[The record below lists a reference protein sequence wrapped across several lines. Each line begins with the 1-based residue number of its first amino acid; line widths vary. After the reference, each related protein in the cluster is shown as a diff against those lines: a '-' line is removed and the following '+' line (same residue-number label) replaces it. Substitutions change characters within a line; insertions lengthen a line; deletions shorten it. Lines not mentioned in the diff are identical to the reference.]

1 VHTRHRRAAAAGA
14 LAVAVIASAG
24 ALAATGSFL
33 GPLHTFTKVASAV
46 PRSGPARGDVNPYGV
61 VVVPRTV
68 GRLVRGDVL
77 VSNFNNRA
85 NEQGTGSSIVEISP
99 SGRQRVFAVV
109 PRITGMPAVGLTTA
123 LAVLH
128 NGDVLVGSLPAP
140 GGKGA
145 NAKSGGLVILNPAGH
160 ATGSVTGSSVN
171 GPWDMTVVSRGNT
184 DTVFVSNVLN
194 GTVAA
199 HGHVVRRGTVTRL
212 VFSTTHGHMALKSGM
227 PIASGF
233 AEHIDPNALVVG
245 PTGLGMGRGG
255 VLYVA
260 DSNDNRIAA
269 VPNAMTRLLPIAG
282 GGRTVARGGPLND
295 PLGLTIAPNGH
306 ILTANGGD
314 GRVVETTPAGAHPA
328 VRNVIPNGGG
338 DLFGLAVAPNRKSL
352 YLVDD
357 NGSGPSANS
366 LGLLH

>member
-1 VHTRHRRAAAAGA
+1 MQHRYTRAAAAGA
-14 LAVAVIASAG
+14 LTVAVTASAG

-33 GPLHTFTKVASAV
+33 GPLHAFTKVASAV
-46 PRSGPARGDVNPYGV
+46 PASGPANGDINPYGV
-61 VVVPRTV
+61 AVVPRSV

-77 VSNFNNRA
+77 VSNFNNAA
-85 NEQGTGSSIVEISP
+85 NEQGTGKSIVEISP
-99 SGRQRVFAVV
+99 SGHQRVFAVV

-128 NGDVLVGSLPAP
+128 NGDVVVGSLPAP

-145 NAKSGGLVILNPAGH
+145 NAKSGGVVILNPNGH
-160 ATGSVTGSSVN
+160 ATGALTSPIIN
-171 GPWDMTVVSRGNT
+171 GPWDMTAVSSGNT
-184 DTVFVSNVLN
+184 DTVFVTNVLN

-199 HGHVVRRGTVTRL
+199 RGHVVRKGTVVRL
-212 VFSTTHGHMALKSGM
+212 VFSTSHGRMTLMSSVV
-227 PIASGF
+227 IASGF
-233 AEHIDPNALVVG
+233 AEHTDPNALVVG
-245 PTGLGMGRGG
+245 PTGVGLGRGG

-269 VPNAMTRLLPIAG
+269 VPQAMTRMVPMTG
-282 GGRTVARGGPLND
+282 GGTTVTHGGPLND
-295 PLGLTIAPNGH
+295 PLGLAIAPNGN
-306 ILTANGGD
+306 IITANGAD
-314 GRVVETTPAGAHPA
+314 GRLVETTPAGAHPT

-338 DLFGLAVAPNRKSL
+338 DLFGLAVAPNHRSL

-357 NGSGPSANS
+357 AGTGPSANS